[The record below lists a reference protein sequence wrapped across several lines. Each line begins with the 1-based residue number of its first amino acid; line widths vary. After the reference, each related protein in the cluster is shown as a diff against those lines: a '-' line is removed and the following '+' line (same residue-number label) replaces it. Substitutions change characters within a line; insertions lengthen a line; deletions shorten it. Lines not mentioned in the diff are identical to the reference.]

1 MPRITASPSVTS
13 TGGNP
18 PTRFKNLILSSIC
31 HLSTHSAFQLHQWPL
46 SLGTS
51 VSPLG
56 CLHKKKSFPD

>member
-1 MPRITASPSVTS
+1 MPRITVSPNVIS

-18 PTRFKNLILSSIC
+18 PTLFKTLILSSIC

-46 SLGTS
+46 SSGTS

-56 CLHKKKSFPD
+56 CLHKKKSFLD